1 VVKGAVERFAIYL
14 ADLEP
19 TRGGEIAKTR
29 PVVVVSHEAMNRH
42 LDTVVVCPLTTQL
55 HPRWR
60 SRLQC
65 KCDGR
70 KADIAVDQIR
80 AISKARL
87 TQRLDRLKSPLDVEL
102 RALIV
107 EMYGS

>member
-1 VVKGAVERFAIYL
+1 MKGAVERFAIYL

-42 LDTVVVCPLTTQL
+42 LDTVVVCPITPQL

-65 KCDGR
+65 KCEGR
-70 KADIAVDQIR
+70 KTEIAVDQIH

-87 TQRLDRLKSPLDVEL
+87 SKRLDRLKPPLDVEL